1 MLLELLVDVG
11 CMLHLLLVICLLLL
25 KLNLKLLYVLTK
37 LGVFPLDSVELV
49 TKLAVVRAL
58 RMQKIAKRL
67 IVDLL

>member
-1 MLLELLVDVG
+1 LLLELLVDVG

-25 KLNLKLLYVLTK
+25 KLNLKLLDVLTK

>member
-1 MLLELLVDVG
+1 
-11 CMLHLLLVICLLLL
+11 MLHLLLVICLLLL
-25 KLNLKLLYVLTK
+25 KLNLKLLDVLTK